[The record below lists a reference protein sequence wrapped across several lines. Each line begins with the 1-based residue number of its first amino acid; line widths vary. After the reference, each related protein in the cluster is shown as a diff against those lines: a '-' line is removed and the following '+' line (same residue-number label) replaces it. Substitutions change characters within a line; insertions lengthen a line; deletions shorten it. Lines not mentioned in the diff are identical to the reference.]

1 MTIETT
7 RPVAHPAWQVTRHFD
22 GGKGTEEL
30 LRALIQAH
38 KPHIT

>member
-7 RPVAHPAWQVTRHFD
+7 KSAIRSSWQVTRHFD
-22 GGKGTEEL
+22 GNKGPESL

-38 KPHIT
+38 KP